1 MMEHVN
7 VEHSRILTLSFLPWG
22 CCNSFLGCFRHL
34 LHIILTH
41 PKLIMH
47 FICTYDSYHLSF
59 TFLKVSW
66 FEKPMDTEKGSGH
79 HYFDPGYWEEFLVSH
94 VISSQLALTRWRHGG
109 SALWD
114 KNWCK
119 VSSKLK
125 IFHHI
130 FIKASNYS
138 GDNGVNTLHRY
149 HATFMIPEVN
159 KQIRSSQSIPTSSV
173 SSHPPLQD
181 TIYITYGDLCGNKS
195 TFL

>member
-1 MMEHVN
+1 MAILADATRHTQPQFCYSSLLQWPLKFMMEHVN
-7 VEHSRILTLSFLPWG
+7 IEHFRILTLSFLPWG
-22 CCNSFLGCFRHL
+22 CCNSFLCFRHL

-47 FICTYDSYHLSF
+47 FICTYDSYHLSY

-79 HYFDPGYWEEFLVSH
+79 HYFDPVYWEEFLVSH

-130 FIKASNYS
+130 FIKVSNYS
-138 GDNGVNTLHRY
+138 GDNGVNTLHR
-149 HATFMIPEVN
+149 IPCH
-159 KQIRSSQSIPTSSV
+159 IY
-173 SSHPPLQD
+173 D
-181 TIYITYGDLCGNKS
+181 TRGQ
-195 TFL
+195 